1 MRLFDARQIVAGCA
15 RRFLFPGF
23 APGNRMSG
31 AMTTRPLERRTS
43 SAPARDH
50 LRRLV
55 VLRAIAIAGQIVT
68 VAFVS
73 GALEIPLPLLPLA
86 AGIGFLALFNLATWL
101 RLGLRL
107 PVSDRELFAQI
118 LMDVA
123 VFTALLY
130 LTGGAA
136 NPFASMYVLNLAIA
150 AVALPPAYTWNVAA
164 VTAGCYLLLMF
175 FNTPLT
181 HASGEPL
188 QYRLFIAG
196 MGINFVI
203 TGGLIAYF
211 VVKITDTLREHERL
225 LSESRESDI
234 NNERIVQ
241 LGALAAGAAHELGTP
256 LSTMAVVV
264 KELQVRWR
272 KNPELL
278 SELSV
283 ISDQIESCKDSL
295 SNLLASAGHTRMEGG
310 GKVALDEFLKAVVEK
325 CRLMRPK
332 AVVACRW
339 QGTQPAPE
347 IVVEQSLRQAI
358 MNLLNNAADA
368 SPEQVDVEGQWNEQ
382 ELCLRICDRGD
393 GIPPE
398 AADKIG
404 KDFFTTKSPGKGHGV
419 GLVLSSAI
427 IGRFGGS
434 IKLFNQPECGACTEV
449 RLPLAPFLL
458 SARP

>member
-1 MRLFDARQIVAGCA
+1 
-15 RRFLFPGF
+15 
-23 APGNRMSG
+23 MSG

-86 AGIGFLALFNLATWL
+86 AGIGFLALFNLVTWL
-101 RLGLRL
+101 RLGLRQ
-107 PVSDRELFAQI
+107 PVSDGELFAQI
-118 LMDVA
+118 LVDVA

-241 LGALAAGAAHELGTP
+241 LGG
-256 LSTMAVVV
+256 
-264 KELQVRWR
+264 
-272 KNPELL
+272 
-278 SELSV
+278 
-283 ISDQIESCKDSL
+283 
-295 SNLLASAGHTRMEGG
+295 
-310 GKVALDEFLKAVVEK
+310 
-325 CRLMRPK
+325 
-332 AVVACRW
+332 
-339 QGTQPAPE
+339 
-347 IVVEQSLRQAI
+347 
-358 MNLLNNAADA
+358 
-368 SPEQVDVEGQWNEQ
+368 
-382 ELCLRICDRGD
+382 RI
-393 GIPPE
+393 P
-398 AADKIG
+398 
-404 KDFFTTKSPGKGHGV
+404 
-419 GLVLSSAI
+419 
-427 IGRFGGS
+427 
-434 IKLFNQPECGACTEV
+434 
-449 RLPLAPFLL
+449 
-458 SARP
+458 

>member
-1 MRLFDARQIVAGCA
+1 MSETMTARLAQR
-15 RRFLFPGF
+15 
-23 APGNRMSG
+23 
-31 AMTTRPLERRTS
+31 TTS
-43 SAPARDH
+43 SALGRDN
-50 LRRLV
+50 LRQLV
-55 VLRAIAIAGQIVT
+55 LLRAIAITGQIVT
-68 VAFVS
+68 VAFVV
-73 GALEIPLPLLPLA
+73 GALDIPLPLAPLA
-86 AGIGFLALFNLATWL
+86 LGIGFLALFNLATWC
-101 RLGLRL
+101 RLGLRP
-107 PVSDRELFAQI
+107 PVADGEVFVQI
-118 LMDVA
+118 LVDIA
-123 VFTALLY
+123 IFTVLLY
-130 LTGGAA
+130 FTGGAA
-136 NPFASMYVLNLAIA
+136 NPFASMYVLNIAVAA
-150 AVALPPAYTWNVAA
+150 AVLPRAYTWNVAGA
-164 VTAGCYLLLMF
+164 AGAGYLLLLF
-175 FNTPLT
+175 FSSPLT
-181 HASGEPL
+181 RANGERVEQQL
-188 QYRLFIAG
+188 LMTG

-203 TGGLIAYF
+203 VGALTAFFL
-211 VVKITDTLREHERL
+211 VKIISTLSEHERL
-225 LSESRESDI
+225 LAQAKENEL
-234 NNERIVQ
+234 NNETIVQ

-256 LSTMAVVV
+256 LSTIAVVV

-332 AVVACRW
+332 AVVTCRW

-347 IVVEQSLRQAI
+347 IVVEQTLRQAI

-382 ELCLRICDRGD
+382 ELCLRICDRGQ

-398 AADKIG
+398 AVEKIG
-404 KDFFTTKSPGKGHGV
+404 KAFFTTKPPGTGHGV

-427 IGRFGGS
+427 ISRLGGS
-434 IKLFNQPECGACTEV
+434 VKLFNQPGRGACTEV

-458 SARP
+458 PARP

>member
-1 MRLFDARQIVAGCA
+1 MRLFDARQFVAGVVRC
-15 RRFLFPGF
+15 FLLPEL
-23 APGNRMSG
+23 APGSRMSG
-31 AMTTRPLERRTS
+31 AMTARSLEHRAS
-43 SAPARDH
+43 STPARDH

-55 VLRAIAIAGQIVT
+55 LLRGIAIGGQIVT

-86 AGIGFLALFNLATWL
+86 AGIGFLALFNLASWL
-101 RLGLRL
+101 RLRFHQ
-107 PVSDRELFAQI
+107 PVSDGELFAQI
-118 LMDVA
+118 LVDVA
-123 VFTALLY
+123 VFSALLY

-150 AVALPPAYTWNVAA
+150 AVALPPTYTWNVAA
-164 VTAGCYLLLMF
+164 VAAGCYLLLIF

-188 QYRLFIAG
+188 QYRFLIAG

-203 TGGLIAYF
+203 TGGLVAYF
-211 VVKITDTLREHERL
+211 LVKITDTLREHERL
-225 LSESRESDI
+225 LSDARESDI

-278 SELSV
+278 NELNL

-295 SNLLASAGHTRMEGG
+295 SNLLASAGQARMEGG

-332 AVVACRW
+332 AIVTCRW

-347 IVVEQSLRQAI
+347 IVVEQGLRQAI
-358 MNLLNNAADA
+358 INLLNNAADA
-368 SPEQVDVEGQWNEQ
+368 SPEQVDVDGQWNEQ

-393 GIPPE
+393 GIPQQ

-427 IGRFGGS
+427 ISRFGGS
-434 IKLFNQPECGACTEV
+434 IKLFNQLGRGACTEV

-458 SARP
+458 SDRP